1 MMRAYELMVI
11 IDGDVDDPKAQSY
24 VKAVTDAIAAAGGSI
39 HGKPDWWG
47 KRQFAYPINRK
58 ETGYYLVVEA
68 IAPAGSLERARAHPP
83 HRGRGRPPQADQA
96 ARRRGRAPRHD
107 GRRRLRRRPNH
118 EEETDMADNT
128 VTLVGNVTRDPEL
141 RYTSGGRGVA
151 SFGLAVNRRYQSNG
165 EWQEQTSFF
174 DVVAWGTLGENAAA
188 SLHKG
193 TRVVVYGRLEQRSW
207 ETEDGE
213 KRTDVEVIAD
223 EIGPSLRWA
232 QAQVEKTARTTGEAG
247 QQQGRRPRRPLRPR
261 PPTPSYGDEEPF

>member
-1 MMRAYELMVI
+1 
-11 IDGDVDDPKAQSY
+11 
-24 VKAVTDAIAAAGGSI
+24 
-39 HGKPDWWG
+39 
-47 KRQFAYPINRK
+47 
-58 ETGYYLVVEA
+58 
-68 IAPAGSLERARAHPP
+68 
-83 HRGRGRPPQADQA
+83 
-96 ARRRGRAPRHD
+96 
-107 GRRRLRRRPNH
+107 
-118 EEETDMADNT
+118 MADNT

-193 TRVVVYGRLEQRSW
+193 TRAVVYGRLEQRSW
-207 ETEDGE
+207 DTEEGG
-213 KRTDVEVIAD
+213 KRSKIEVIAD

-247 QQQGRRPRRPLRPR
+247 QQAPAPAAAAPASG
-261 PPTPSYGDEEPF
+261 PTESSYTDEEPF